1 MRGRRRRGQPAGTR
15 YDHAS
20 QRSAGT
26 VIQEYSTSFGWASR
40 LLHEPV
46 RTHVRSL
53 YALVRIADEIVDDP
67 ALDLA
72 DEGRR
77 QMLEALEQE
86 TAQAIA
92 QGRSTNLVVHAF
104 ALAAREHG
112 IGQEL
117 IGPFFASMRADLEIA
132 THDEASLAEYV
143 HGSAEV
149 VGLMCLRV
157 FVAGDDAQYERL
169 REPARA
175 LGSAFQKVNFL
186 RDLAEDHDQLGRRY
200 FPGLDPEDF
209 DDAQRDV
216 LLDEIDAELEL
227 ARTAIGQLPAS
238 SRSAVAAAHGLYRA
252 LSERLRATP
261 AARIREARVRVPD
274 HHKARILAQVLIGG
288 RS

>member
-1 MRGRRRRGQPAGTR
+1 MRGRRRPGRPAGTR

-72 DEGRR
+72 DEGRL

-186 RDLAEDHDQLGRRY
+186 RDLAEDHDQLGRSY

-274 HHKARILAQVLIGG
+274 HHKVRILAQVLIGG